1 MHMNVIGLFEA
12 KTKFSELLG
21 RVSRGEEITITRH
34 ERPIARLVPDSVF
47 MSGRKAADLFRSHK
61 AGKLDRQA
69 ADAIEDQIRKLDRE
83 SEHAL
88 AH

>member
-1 MHMNVIGLFEA
+1 MIEVTATDMA
-12 KTKFSELLG
+12 RAFSSFLG
-21 RVSRGEEITITRH
+21 KVEHGETVVVRKH
-34 ERPIARLVPDSVF
+34 GKPIARLVPDSVF
-47 MSGRKAADLFRSHK
+47 MCGRKAADLFRSHR

-83 SEHAL
+83 SEDAL

>member
-1 MHMNVIGLFEA
+1 MIEVTATAMARG
-12 KTKFSELLG
+12 FSSFLG
-21 RVSRGEEITITRH
+21 KVEHGETVVVRKH
-34 ERPIARLVPDSVF
+34 GKPIARLVPDSMF

-83 SEHAL
+83 SDHAL

>member
-1 MHMNVIGLFEA
+1 MIEVTATDMA
-12 KTKFSELLG
+12 RAFSSFLG
-21 RVSRGEEITITRH
+21 KVEHGETVVVRKH
-34 ERPIARLVPDSVF
+34 GKPIARLVPDSVF

-83 SEHAL
+83 AEDAL